1 MNQPLM
7 NEFNILLILVFVLLG
22 MVITLFV
29 VMLNQRRKQF
39 LALQDLDK
47 KTRES
52 TEDVLV
58 MLKKF
63 TDMKQIDS
71 NFAYNLCTTLVQ
83 QKSATQNISFSQGEE
98 VTSVFRDLGF
108 RFFLL
113 YTASV
118 NLLSETLRQEL
129 FKAGAY
135 FLGANQI
142 HIHYNTKNVVLEGG
156 RTGLLEHNV
165 FQIANTLA
173 PDNIQFK
180 TTHQTNENKMNVEIF
195 LSIK

>member
-7 NEFNILLILVFVLLG
+7 NEFNILLILVFVLVG

-47 KTRES
+47 RTRES

-63 TDMKQIDS
+63 TDMKQIDA
-71 NFAYNLCTTLVQ
+71 NFAYDLCTRLVQ
-83 QKSATQNISFSQGEE
+83 QKTASQNIMFPQGEE
-98 VTSVFRDLGF
+98 ITTVFRDIGF

-113 YTASV
+113 YTSSV
-118 NLLSETLRQEL
+118 NLLSEAMRQEV
-129 FKAGAY
+129 FKVAAY

-142 HIHYNTKNVVLEGG
+142 HIHYNTKNIVLEGG
-156 RTGLLEHNV
+156 RTGLLEQNV

-173 PDNIQFK
+173 PENIQFK
-180 TTHQTNENKMNVEIF
+180 IASQIKENKMNVEIS
-195 LSIK
+195 LSIN